1 MTVFYDDDLKRRAF
15 AAYWR
20 SEKREGG
27 SYDIPGASCSGFQ
40 RHGGKGYVV
49 LRNNYR
55 VLAVY
60 RVTNRGILKGLKR
73 WPKALEVY

>member
-1 MTVFYDDDLKRRAF
+1 
-15 AAYWR
+15 
-20 SEKREGG
+20 
-27 SYDIPGASCSGFQ
+27 
-40 RHGGKGYVV
+40 VV